1 MRGGHLGKYIII
13 IVFQATMVLFNIQKQ
28 YINIYFCS
36 LTTVKGEKDHLYL
49 RLSCS

>member
-28 YINIYFCS
+28 YINIYFLLSDHSQRGKKSS
-36 LTTVKGEKDHLYL
+36 LSTP
-49 RLSCS
+49 